1 MTELERILLDK
12 LERIETAHQQQT
24 AALELQL
31 QQQARSLSSLQR
43 QCSDALE
50 SCVTLCKNLQSEF
63 ETLQSDVDRST
74 SETSAALITLNRS
87 VGGLQRALE
96 TLKQAQR

>member
-1 MTELERILLDK
+1 MTELEKMLIAKLDQ
-12 LERIETAHQQQT
+12 IETQHRQQT
-24 AALELQL
+24 EVLKEQL
-31 QQQARSLSSLQR
+31 QQQERSLSSLQR

-63 ETLQSDVDRST
+63 ETLQSDVERST
-74 SETSAALITLNRS
+74 SATSAALITLNRS